1 MTTTTSSLSDLPSTS
16 DVFYS
21 PFPAP
26 TKEAST
32 KINGVDT
39 TACCMYFSDKI
50 IITISQGGRLG
61 QWIQIPLTSASPTS
75 YDTSIP
81 LPPAG
86 GPGSNAA
93 SMILPLQHL
102 TPRTLLGA
110 GGEERERVGHLYA
123 SQIGSMILGR
133 NPEERRGIL
142 VGLGFAKI
150 GEGRDS
156 GEREAYF
163 DLLELIGAVL

>member
-1 MTTTTSSLSDLPSTS
+1 MGMFFSFSSLFRV
-16 DVFYS
+16 VFQFCDAKFVSVLLCYVLLLCI
-21 PFPAP
+21 FY
-26 TKEAST
+26 
-32 KINGVDT
+32 V
-39 TACCMYFSDKI
+39 
-50 IITISQGGRLG
+50 ISLLSAFLLSAFAHLTNLIYPQ
-61 QWIQIPLTSASPTS
+61 IQIPLTSASPTS